1 MNTTLNRKSTH
12 VAARHRENTEWTTKT
27 TIRNSR
33 KHHVRFKKLSTL
45 LVGLSDDTP
54 TTILISK
61 DMDWHSR
68 SLHEEQCG
76 SPAFV
81 ISLLPEKNKPSKKRP
96 HKYSKHFNE

>member
-1 MNTTLNRKSTH
+1 MNTKHNRKSTH
-12 VAARHRENTEWTTKT
+12 VARQRESNEWVTKSF
-27 TIRNSR
+27 IRNTR
-33 KHHVRFKKLSTL
+33 KRHVLYKKISTLST
-45 LVGLSDDTP
+45 GLSADTS

-76 SPAFV
+76 THAFV

>member
-1 MNTTLNRKSTH
+1 MNTKQNRKSTH
-12 VAARHRENTEWTTKT
+12 VARQRESNEWVTKSYLRNT
-27 TIRNSR
+27 R
-33 KHHVRFKKLSTL
+33 KRYELYKKISILS
-45 LVGLSDDTP
+45 VGLSDGAA

-61 DMDWHSR
+61 AMDWHSR

-76 SPAFV
+76 SPGFV